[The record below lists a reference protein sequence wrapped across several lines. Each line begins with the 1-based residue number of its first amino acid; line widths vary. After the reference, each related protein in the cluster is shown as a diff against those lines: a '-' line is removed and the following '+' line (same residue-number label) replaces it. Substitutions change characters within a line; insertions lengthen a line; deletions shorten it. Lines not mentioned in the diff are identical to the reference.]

1 MEIDIRTLLILIIAA
16 ASIYSALRAHA
27 ELAKR
32 VSDLDQR
39 IAKMEQ
45 ASRLRMPY
53 RAFEEILNGMAALEV
68 RDREVELEKNIL
80 ENARAHFSN
89 ALKVGT
95 KREEE

>member
-1 MEIDIRTLLILIIAA
+1 MEIDNRTLLVIIIAA
-16 ASIYSALRAHA
+16 VSAYSAWRAHTN
-27 ELAKR
+27 LVQR

-39 IAKMEQ
+39 LAKMEK
-45 ASRLRMPY
+45 ANRLRMPY